1 VKYISITLGLYYD
14 FISAWRSGSK
24 PSPSKE
30 TKSSKQLIKVK
41 GLSAPPY
48 ESLKILNK
56 IMPIVTTIPIHIL
69 LLPSFSSLSFTLE
82 QKIPTK
88 ITESRLQDLTITTA
102 GKEAVM
108 TALLYVHILRLITAL
123 HASDFLAG
131 ISIR

>member
-1 VKYISITLGLYYD
+1 
-14 FISAWRSGSK
+14 
-24 PSPSKE
+24 
-30 TKSSKQLIKVK
+30 
-41 GLSAPPY
+41 
-48 ESLKILNK
+48 
-56 IMPIVTTIPIHIL
+56 MPIVTTIPIHIL

>member
-1 VKYISITLGLYYD
+1 M
-14 FISAWRSGSK
+14 
-24 PSPSKE
+24 
-30 TKSSKQLIKVK
+30 KVK

-48 ESLKILNK
+48 ESLNKLNK

-82 QKIPTK
+82 QNIPTK
-88 ITESRLQDLTITTA
+88 ITESKLQDLTITTA

-108 TALLYVHILRLITAL
+108 AALLYVHILRLITAL

-131 ISIR
+131 I